1 MLIEMVGVSKA
12 YNPGKQNEVNALR
25 DVSLSVEKGTLVA
38 IIGPSGSGKSTLLKI
53 IGCLDKA
60 TTGKCIVDGID
71 VGMAS
76 DRQLAH
82 MRNAKIGF
90 VLQEFGLI
98 EDRTILEN
106 IYVPLLFSRRSIKSQ
121 QTKAT
126 AILKHLGIAGIKKKP
141 VSQLSGGQKQR
152 VAIARAL
159 ISAPDII
166 LADEPTGALDTGTS
180 GDVMSLFEELNTLGK
195 TIIIVTHNPEIA
207 ERCHKIYTLVD
218 GVIR

>member
-25 DVSLSVEKGTLVA
+25 DVSLSVEKGALVA
-38 IIGPSGSGKSTLLKI
+38 IIGPSGSGKTTLLKI
-53 IGCLDKA
+53 IGCLDKP

-71 VGMAS
+71 VGTAS

-106 IYVPLLFSRRSIKSQ
+106 IYVPLFFSRRSIKSQ
-121 QTKAT
+121 QAKAT
-126 AILKHLGIAGIKKKP
+126 AILEHLGIAGIKKKP

-159 ISAPDII
+159 IADPDLI
-166 LADEPTGALDTGTS
+166 LADEPTGALDTETS
-180 GDVMSLFEELNTLGK
+180 GDVMSLFEELNTVGK

-218 GVIR
+218 GVIQ

>member
-25 DVSLSVEKGTLVA
+25 DVSISVEKGALVA

-53 IGCLDKA
+53 IGCLDKP

-71 VGMAS
+71 VGTAS

-121 QTKAT
+121 QAKAT
-126 AILKHLGIAGIKKKP
+126 AILEHLGIAGIKKKP

-159 ISAPDII
+159 ISDPDII

-180 GDVMSLFEELNTLGK
+180 GDVMSLFEELNTVGK

-218 GVIR
+218 GVIQ

>member
-25 DVSLSVEKGTLVA
+25 DVSLSVEKGALVA

-53 IGCLDKA
+53 IGCLDKP

-71 VGMAS
+71 VGTAS

-121 QTKAT
+121 QAKAT
-126 AILKHLGIAGIKKKP
+126 AILEHLGIAGIKKKP

-159 ISAPDII
+159 IADPDII

-180 GDVMSLFEELNTLGK
+180 GDVMSLFEELNTVGK

-207 ERCHKIYTLVD
+207 KRCHKIYTLVD
-218 GVIR
+218 GVIQ

>member
-12 YNPGKQNEVNALR
+12 YNPRKQNEVNALR

-159 ISAPDII
+159 ISDPDII

>member
-12 YNPGKQNEVNALR
+12 YNPEKQNEVNALR

-159 ISAPDII
+159 ISDPDII

>member
-159 ISAPDII
+159 ISDPDII

>member
-25 DVSLSVEKGTLVA
+25 DVSLSVEKGALVA
-38 IIGPSGSGKSTLLKI
+38 IIGPSGSGKTTLLKI
-53 IGCLDKA
+53 IGCLDKP

-71 VGMAS
+71 VGTAS

-121 QTKAT
+121 QAKAT
-126 AILKHLGIAGIKKKP
+126 AILEHLGIAGIKKKP

-159 ISAPDII
+159 IADPDII

-180 GDVMSLFEELNTLGK
+180 GDVMSLFEELNTVGK

-207 ERCHKIYTLVD
+207 KRCHKIYTLVD
-218 GVIR
+218 GVIQ

>member
-25 DVSLSVEKGTLVA
+25 DVSLSVEKGALVA

-53 IGCLDKA
+53 IGCLDKP

-71 VGMAS
+71 VGTAS

-98 EDRTILEN
+98 EDRTILEI
-106 IYVPLLFSRRSIKSQ
+106 IYVPLFFSRRSIKSQ
-121 QTKAT
+121 QAKAT
-126 AILKHLGIAGIKKKP
+126 AILEHLGIADIKKKP

-159 ISAPDII
+159 IADPDIL
-166 LADEPTGALDTGTS
+166 LADEPTGALDTETS
-180 GDVMSLFEELNTLGK
+180 GDVMSLFEELNTVGK

-207 ERCHKIYTLVD
+207 KRCHKIYTLVD
-218 GVIR
+218 GVIQ